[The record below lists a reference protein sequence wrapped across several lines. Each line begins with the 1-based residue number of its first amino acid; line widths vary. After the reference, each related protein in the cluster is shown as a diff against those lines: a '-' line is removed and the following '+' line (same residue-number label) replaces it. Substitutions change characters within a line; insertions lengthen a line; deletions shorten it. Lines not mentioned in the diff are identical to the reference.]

1 MLKKTRC
8 LSSEKIARRK
18 EKVAIV
24 NELRQRYP
32 LNELLQLSG
41 LAHSTFY
48 YYLNKLD
55 TDKYERE
62 KQEIQEIYNA
72 NKGRY
77 GYRRITIVMRN
88 KGYVINHKTIQKLM
102 KQLGLKGKQHKNDK
116 YHSYKGTVGK
126 VADNLL
132 KRDFSAQKPFE
143 KITTD
148 VTQFNVCDSKVYLS
162 PVLDLFNNEVVS
174 YSVSTSP
181 NLEQIREMLNGLFEK
196 LPADATPIF
205 HSDQGWQYQHA
216 EYQRLLKEHNI
227 TQSMS
232 RKGNCMDNGAMENFF
247 GRLKVEMFYGEKFES
262 VNAFIDELK
271 KYIHYYNNE
280 RISLKLK
287 GMSPVQYRTHS
298 QTI

>member
-1 MLKKTRC
+1 M
-8 LSSEKIARRK
+8 
-18 EKVAIV
+18 
-24 NELRQRYP
+24 
-32 LNELLQLSG
+32 QLSG
-41 LAHSTFY
+41 LARSTYY
-48 YYLNKLD
+48 YYLKHQN
-55 TDKYERE
+55 TDKYGKE
-62 KQEIQEIYNA
+62 KEEILDIFNT

-77 GYRRITIVMRN
+77 GYRRILIAMRN
-88 KGYVINHKTIQKLM
+88 KGYVINHKTVLKLM
-102 KQLGLKGKQHKNDK
+102 NSLGLKGKQRKNDQ

-132 KRDFSAQKPFE
+132 KRDFYAEKPFE
-143 KITTD
+143 KLTTD

-174 YSVSTSP
+174 YSISTSP
-181 NLEQIREMLNGLFEK
+181 NLEQIREMLNGLFKK
-196 LPADATPIF
+196 LPAGATPIF

-216 EYQRLLKEHNI
+216 EYQRLLTEHNI

-298 QTI
+298 QAI

>member
-1 MLKKTRC
+1 M
-8 LSSEKIARRK
+8 
-18 EKVAIV
+18 
-24 NELRQRYP
+24 
-32 LNELLQLSG
+32 LQLSD
-41 LAHSTFY
+41 LARSTFY
-48 YYLNKLD
+48 YYLKHLD
-55 TDKYERE
+55 TDKYKYE

-77 GYRRITIVMRN
+77 GYRRVTIAMHN

-102 KQLGLKGKQHKNDK
+102 NELGLKGKQRKNGK
-116 YHSYKGTVGK
+116 YHSYKGEVGK

-132 KRDFSAQKPFE
+132 KREFYCAKPFE
-143 KITTD
+143 KLTTD
-148 VTQFNVCDSKVYLS
+148 VTQFNVCDEKVYLS
-162 PVLDLFNNEVVS
+162 PVMDLFNREIIS
-174 YSVSTSP
+174 YSISKSP
-181 NLEQIREMLNGLFEK
+181 NLWQMREMLDGLFAK
-196 LPADATPIF
+196 LPSNATPIF

-216 EYQRLLKEHNI
+216 EYQRLLAEHNI

-271 KYIHYYNNE
+271 KYIYYYNNE

-298 QTI
+298 LTN

>member
-1 MLKKTRC
+1 MK
-8 LSSEKIARRK
+8 LSGIAR
-18 EKVAIV
+18 
-24 NELRQRYP
+24 
-32 LNELLQLSG
+32 
-41 LAHSTFY
+41 STYY
-48 YYLNKLD
+48 YYLKHLN
-55 TDKYERE
+55 TDKYECE
-62 KQEIQEIYNA
+62 KQEIEEIFNS

-77 GYRRITIVMRN
+77 GYRRITMAMHN
-88 KGYVINHKTIQKLM
+88 KGYVINHKTVLKLM
-102 KQLGLKGKQHKNDK
+102 NEHGLKGKQRKNDK
-116 YHSYKGTVGK
+116 YRSYKGQVGK
-126 VADNLL
+126 VADNHLN
-132 KRDFSAQKPFE
+132 REFYAEKPFE
-143 KITTD
+143 KLTTD
-148 VTQFNVCDSKVYLS
+148 VTQFKIGDEKVYLS
-162 PVLDLFNNEVVS
+162 PVMDLFNREIVS

-181 NLEQIREMLNGLFEK
+181 NLYQIREMLDGLFEK
-196 LPADATPIF
+196 LPSDATPLF

-216 EYQRLLKEHNI
+216 EYQRLLAEHNI

-298 QTI
+298 QAI